1 MAINQSVTRIEPCW
15 IVRPMRRHELTRMF
29 DEYLV
34 PEKRSERFS
43 EVNVENGV
51 CASAWIG

>member
-1 MAINQSVTRIEPCW
+1 
-15 IVRPMRRHELTRMF
+15 MRRHELTRMF